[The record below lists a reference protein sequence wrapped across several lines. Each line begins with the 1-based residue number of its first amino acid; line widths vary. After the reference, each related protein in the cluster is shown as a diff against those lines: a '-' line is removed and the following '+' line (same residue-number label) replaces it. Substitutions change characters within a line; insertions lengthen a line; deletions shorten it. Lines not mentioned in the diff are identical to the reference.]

1 MTDRAE
7 DLSALARRA
16 ALSDEQAAELQA
28 LFAAEPEEH
37 FWHQAGTALD
47 QEEAA
52 ASALADASARVVER
66 LLSGLPRKK
75 PVLRRYAFVL
85 PAAAAVLLASLAAAA
100 IVAVRHAHEHAL
112 APVLS
117 APAAP
122 PSAPALGTAQPT
134 PQLTP
139 MPSATPPT
147 TSVANDAPSAPSPA
161 SSPAE
166 LISAAGRARRSG
178 HASQAVA
185 VLEQLQA
192 RFPNSPEASA
202 SDISLG
208 KLKLQSGAAGAA
220 LQHFNRYLQRAGGG
234 SLAPEALWGRAQA
247 LAALGSDA
255 EARKTW
261 ADLAQR
267 YPSSP
272 YASLANAK
280 LHGSSVTP

>member
-134 PQLTP
+134 QPLTP
-139 MPSATPPT
+139 TPSATPPT

-261 ADLAQR
+261 AELAQR
-267 YPSSP
+267 YPGSP